1 MSQAVV
7 VGGDEQEIGEAL
19 ESAGFAVATAR
30 VGNRPGLEEAGVHD
44 ADLFVLT
51 DLEQATSIT
60 VAHDLN
66 EEVRIVVYA
75 GGSLPDFATRQTDL
89 MVDPDLLSPAAVAEE
104 LASHGE

>member
-7 VGGDEQEIGEAL
+7 VGGDEQGIGEAL
-19 ESAGFAVATAR
+19 EAVGVSVATAA
-30 VGNRPGLEEAGVHD
+30 VGNRPGLEEAGINE

-66 EEVRIVVYA
+66 EDVRIVVYT
-75 GGSLPDFATRQTDL
+75 GGSLPEFATRTTDL

-104 LASHGE
+104 LANHGD